1 MTSERNEETEGVQHR
16 DHQAKAAETEES
28 CSDLGDKDT
37 GPKQLKLSQYPHT
50 QFGTQKRA
58 FQEQWFKSFRWLE
71 YSARQNA
78 AFLVGYLAKMSER
91 MHLLMMELITGKRHL
106 ASFKN
111 MKQHSHIR
119 TVWFVGTAT
128 KQACQ
133 KGML

>member
-1 MTSERNEETEGVQHR
+1 MAHKKDPFKNSGSKV
-16 DHQAKAAETEES
+16 
-28 CSDLGDKDT
+28 SDGWNTQLDKM
-37 GPKQLKLSQYPHT
+37 LLS
-50 QFGTQKRA
+50 
-58 FQEQWFKSFRWLE
+58 
-71 YSARQNA
+71 